1 MNTRKSVRYVCRF
14 CAAGGATEVSDA
26 PLFHSCHVCKAPDA
40 MIPVGMH
47 DQLIKLLAT
56 VETLYAQRDQAIRG
70 VEQSYD
76 LLNKGRVIA
85 SKIALRHAKEALTN
99 QAHLAEGWKG
109 MQKPGES
116 EDAVNPVAGEVVH
129 FRTWLN
135 RLIDRCPEAV
145 QQHIWDLREQA
156 EPEEERYSREDLED
170 AYRAGFD
177 FAQVRFKARMID
189 SFKTTPGWRRHNLQT
204 GLGNFLRKL
213 RGNTEADNTW
223 GSDDD

>member
-1 MNTRKSVRYVCRF
+1 MTKVKYVCRF
-14 CAAGGATEVSDA
+14 CAAASKADSPNA
-26 PLFHSCHVCKAPDA
+26 PLFITCKVCKAPDA

-56 VETLYAQRDQAIRG
+56 VETLYAQRDQALKHIKQAQG
-70 VEQSYD
+70 H
-76 LLNKGRVIA
+76 A
-85 SKIALRHAKEALTN
+85 SKGHLNGTLIALRQSKESLTK
-99 QAHLAEGWKG
+99 QTHLSDGWKG
-109 MQKPGES
+109 VQKPGES

-145 QQHIWDLREQA
+145 QQHIWDLREQVD
-156 EPEEERYSREDLED
+156 PEEERYTREDLED

>member
-1 MNTRKSVRYVCRF
+1 MNTRKSVRYACRF
-14 CAAGGATEVSDA
+14 CAAAGATEDRNA
-26 PLFHSCHVCKAPDA
+26 PLFHNCHVCKAPQA

-47 DQLIKLLAT
+47 DELIKLIAT
-56 VETLYAQRDQAIRG
+56 VETLYTQRDQA
-70 VEQSYD
+70 
-76 LLNKGRVIA
+76 LKATKGAKKFHISNRPRSTLMNLERVITLL
-85 SKIALRHAKEALTN
+85 SDQHVFV
-99 QAHLAEGWKG
+99 EGWKG
-109 MQKPGES
+109 LQKPGDS
-116 EDAVNPVAGEVVH
+116 EDAVNPAAGEVVH

-156 EPEEERYSREDLED
+156 DPEEERYTREDLED

-177 FAQVRFKARMID
+177 SAQVRFKARIID

-204 GLGNFLRKL
+204 GLGNFLRGT